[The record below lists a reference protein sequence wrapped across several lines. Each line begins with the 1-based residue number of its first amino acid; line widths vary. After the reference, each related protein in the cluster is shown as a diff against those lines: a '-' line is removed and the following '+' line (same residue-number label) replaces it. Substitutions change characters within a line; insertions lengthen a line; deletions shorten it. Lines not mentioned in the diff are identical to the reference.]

1 MTSTDLGEFPGFEHV
16 GVCELN
22 IERLHVGGKGQ
33 GRAHGC
39 CLWVH
44 LRDGGGGIALFQDH
58 HEHIV
63 KVEEH
68 HTVIFCVSLRDPERR
83 FNRRS
88 REAPSPICRSGS
100 ALQMMSSSRGMD
112 R

>member
-1 MTSTDLGEFPGFEHV
+1 M
-16 GVCELN
+16 
-22 IERLHVGGKGQ
+22 
-33 GRAHGC
+33 
-39 CLWVH
+39 
-44 LRDGGGGIALFQDH
+44 
-58 HEHIV
+58 V